1 MKIMVA
7 LPVVEGEASLKGQTV
22 EVTVAS
28 ISETTGQLK
37 EAIAAQIG
45 LPSNKQK
52 LNGKAGFFKDSISL
66 AHYNVGPG
74 DVVTLGLRERGG
86 RKK

>member
-1 MKIMVA
+1 MKILVA
-7 LPVVEGEASLKGQTV
+7 LPVVEGEAALNGQSV

-28 ISETTGQLK
+28 IAETTGQLK
-37 EAIAAQIG
+37 EVIAAQIG
-45 LPSNKQK
+45 LPANKQK
-52 LNGKAGFFKDSISL
+52 LNGKAGFFKDSMTL
-66 AHYNVGPG
+66 AHYNVGAG